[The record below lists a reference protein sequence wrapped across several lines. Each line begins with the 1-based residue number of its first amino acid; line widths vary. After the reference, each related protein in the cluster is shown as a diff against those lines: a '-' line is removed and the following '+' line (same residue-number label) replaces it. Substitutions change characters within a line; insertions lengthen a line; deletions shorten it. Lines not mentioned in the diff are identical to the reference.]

1 MPRGKAKNFDPVL
14 ITPERV
20 AEIMNKKHE
29 KRGRK
34 PSVTPVQKVDK
45 DYFIGMYAGFVE
57 SVESNYHISEN
68 RIQAEA
74 ANGELKCMYRRTPF
88 QMWDGI
94 KKYLKVSIESL
105 QPLTI
110 TGIALFSGASR
121 DMLLNVSARSTKKNP
136 IPGEFSF
143 LKEVVGFVEMY
154 NEYAVHK
161 KQNPAGPIFILKNF
175 GWKDK
180 IEIEASSTQG
190 ALSEQEREETQ
201 KRLQGF
207 SE

>member
-1 MPRGKAKNFDPVL
+1 
-14 ITPERV
+14 
-20 AEIMNKKHE
+20 
-29 KRGRK
+29 
-34 PSVTPVQKVDK
+34 
-45 DYFIGMYAGFVE
+45 
-57 SVESNYHISEN
+57 
-68 RIQAEA
+68 
-74 ANGELKCMYRRTPF
+74 
-88 QMWDGI
+88 MWDGI